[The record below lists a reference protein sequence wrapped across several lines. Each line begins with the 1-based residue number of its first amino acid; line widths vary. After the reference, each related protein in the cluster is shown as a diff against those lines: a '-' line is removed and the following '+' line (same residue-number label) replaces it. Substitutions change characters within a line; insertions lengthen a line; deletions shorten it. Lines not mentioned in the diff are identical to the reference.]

1 MSKIKIKIPAIFDFQ
16 HCLAYLNQSP
26 LEIMHRVKKDNIYK
40 LMYFTGKPVVLKIK
54 QKENFLIVEN
64 LNGGKL
70 NVAWKHAI
78 HNFVID
84 WFDLDRDLQP
94 FYELADK
101 DKILSPVVKN
111 YGGLRLM
118 GIPDIFEA
126 VSWAILGQQI
136 NLNFAYRLKER
147 LVKKYG
153 KSFKYKNT
161 TYYAFPNPE
170 TIAKLSPED
179 LRPYQISQRKAEYL
193 IGVAKIM
200 MQGSLDKVALLK
212 LSPEAAKRK
221 LIKVRGIGNW
231 TANYVIM
238 KCLRYPDGFPLEDV
252 GLHNALKLQ
261 MQLSEKPDL
270 TTVRKM
276 GDSWQPWR
284 GYATFYL
291 WQTLSANKG

>member
-1 MSKIKIKIPAIFDFQ
+1 MSKIKIKIPATFNFQ
-16 HCLAYLNQSP
+16 HCLDYLDQSP
-26 LEIMHRVKKDNIYK
+26 LEIMHRVKKDAIYK
-40 LMYFTGKPVVLKIK
+40 LVYFTGKPVILKIK
-54 QKENFLIVEN
+54 QKDNFLIVEN

-78 HNFVID
+78 HNFIID

-94 FYELADK
+94 FYKMAAN
-101 DKILSPVVKN
+101 DKILNEVVKT
-111 YGGLRLM
+111 YDGLRLM
-118 GIPDIFEA
+118 GIPDMFEA

-153 KSFKYKNT
+153 KSFKHKNN
-161 TYYAFPNPE
+161 TYYAFPAPE
-170 TIAKLSPED
+170 TIAKLSPEN

-193 IGVAKIM
+193 IGVAKLM
-200 MQGSLDKVALLK
+200 TQGALDKDSLLK
-212 LSPEAAKRK
+212 LSPEAAKVR
-221 LIKVRGIGNW
+221 LIKIRGIGNW

-261 MQLSEKPDL
+261 MKLPIKPDL
-270 TTVRKM
+270 ATVKKI
-276 GDSWQPWR
+276 GNKWQPWR

-291 WQTLSANKG
+291 WQTL

>member
-1 MSKIKIKIPAIFDFQ
+1 MSKVKIEIPGTFNFQ
-16 HCLAYLNQSP
+16 RCLDYLNQSP
-26 LEIMHRVKKDNIYK
+26 LEIMHKVKKDKVYK
-40 LMYFTGKPVVLKIK
+40 LIYFTGKPVVLKIK
-54 QKENFLIVEN
+54 QKDNFIVAEN

-78 HNFVID
+78 HNFVVD
-84 WFDLDRDLQP
+84 WFDLDRDLGP
-94 FYELADK
+94 FYKMAANDL
-101 DKILSPVVKN
+101 ILNEVVKT
-111 YGGLRLM
+111 YDGLRLM
-118 GIPDIFEA
+118 SIPDIFEA

-153 KSFKYKNT
+153 KSFKHKGN
-161 TYYAFPNPE
+161 TYYAFPAPE
-170 TIAKLSPED
+170 TIAKLSPDD

-193 IGVAKIM
+193 IGVAKLM
-200 MQGSLDKVALLK
+200 AQGALDKDALLK
-212 LSPEAAKRK
+212 LPPKTAKLN

-252 GLHNALKLQ
+252 GLHNALKLK
-261 MQLSEKPDL
+261 LNLPTKPDL
-270 TTVRKM
+270 ATIKKI
-276 GDSWQPWR
+276 GNKWQPWR

-291 WQTLSANKG
+291 WQTL

>member
-1 MSKIKIKIPAIFDFQ
+1 MSKIKIEIPRTFNFQ
-16 HCLAYLNQSP
+16 RCLDYLSQSP
-26 LEIMHRVKKDNIYK
+26 LEIMHKVEGDKVYK
-40 LMYFTGKPVVLKIK
+40 LMYFIGQPVVLKIN
-54 QKENFLIVEN
+54 QKDNFLVVKN

-78 HNFVID
+78 HNFIVD
-84 WFDLDRDLQP
+84 WFDLDRDLRP
-94 FYELADK
+94 FYKMAANDN
-101 DKILSPVVKN
+101 ILNEVVKR
-111 YGGLRLM
+111 YDGLRLM

-136 NLNFAYRLKER
+136 NLPFAYQLKER

-153 KSFKYKNT
+153 KSFKHKSK
-161 TYYAFPNPE
+161 TYYAFPAPE
-170 TIAKLSPED
+170 TIAKLSPEN

-193 IGVAKIM
+193 IGVAKVM
-200 MQGSLDKVALLK
+200 TEGRLDKDALLK
-212 LSPEAAKRK
+212 LPPEAAKSK
-221 LIKVRGIGNW
+221 LLKIRGIGNW

-261 MQLSEKPDL
+261 MKLPAKPDL
-270 TTVRKM
+270 ATINKIGTK
-276 GDSWQPWR
+276 WQPWR

-291 WQTLSANKG
+291 WQTL